1 MTGKKRTVQAQSVAD
16 AFKALLERISPS
28 QAELDQA
35 RTRATAIKTC
45 LVKGFSVSDVRLVG
59 SFSKGTAVCRL
70 SDVDLFVC
78 LARDEARWG
87 DRTVDSRTFLRRVRD
102 QLRQRYPTTHIRG
115 DGQAVSLRFTGG
127 AERFDVVPA
136 IFAGIQKEGA
146 VFGIPDS
153 RGGWLSTAPHLQ
165 RKRLQEAAVRSGGKL
180 PRVIQIVKWWTR
192 VRAQAVPLN
201 SFHVEMVLT
210 GEELG
215 RGVASYSR
223 LTAEAFRV
231 LARREGRALRDPTGI
246 SHLIPAADTD
256 AKRRA
261 LTTRL
266 RGAADWAARAVA
278 AEKDG
283 DTAGAVA
290 NWNRVFNG
298 KLA

>member
-1 MTGKKRTVQAQSVAD
+1 MTGKKRTLQTQSVAG
-16 AFKALLERISPS
+16 AFKELLERISPGP
-28 QAELDQA
+28 AEMDQA
-35 RTRATAIKTC
+35 YTRAAAIKTC
-45 LVKGFSVSDVRLVG
+45 LKKGFAVSDVRMVG
-59 SFSKGTAVCRL
+59 SFSKGTAVRRL

-102 QLRQRYPTTHIRG
+102 QLRHRYPTTNIRG

-136 IFAGIQKEGA
+136 VFTGVQSGGA
-146 VFGIPDS
+146 VFGIPDG
-153 RGGWLSTAPHLQ
+153 RGDWLITAPHLQ

-192 VRAQAVPLN
+192 VRAQAVPIN

-215 RGVASYSR
+215 RGVASYSQ
-223 LTAEAFRV
+223 LTAKAFRV
-231 LARREGRALRDPTGI
+231 LAQRKGRGLRDPSGI
-246 SHLIPAADTD
+246 SHLVPAVDTD
-256 AKRRA
+256 AKKKT
-261 LTTRL
+261 LTTKLER
-266 RGAADWAARAVA
+266 AADWAARAVE
-278 AEKDG
+278 AEKGG

-298 KLA
+298 QFA